1 MTIRC
6 MFLALFVL
14 AISQVIPV
22 VKQAP
27 VRRATQPPPPTQQP
41 VASAPPPA
49 AAAPSTDTPR
59 PGREGQPTTEEDKT
73 IEAKKTVSVTFCE
86 QCKVR

>member
-1 MTIRC
+1 
-6 MFLALFVL
+6 MFLPLFVL

-27 VRRATQPPPPTQQP
+27 VRRATHPPPPNQQP
-41 VASAPPPA
+41 VASLPPPTA
-49 AAAPSTDTPR
+49 AALCTDTPR
-59 PGREGQPTTEEDKT
+59 PGRGGQAAVEDDKT

-86 QCKVR
+86 ECKVR